1 MQSTDPSTGR
11 GYDQDFYGWLVHN
24 ARLLREGRL
33 SAVDAE
39 HIAEELEDMGKS
51 QKRALASHLRVLLI
65 HLLKWRCQPQ
75 RRGPSW
81 RVSIRNARDRIAA
94 IVEDSPS
101 LGQLPRDVFLQ
112 EYARARKYAADETG
126 LDLSSFPDAPPFS
139 LDQVLEEDF
148 LPDGG

>member
-1 MQSTDPSTGR
+1 MQSTDPSTSR

-126 LDLSSFPDAPPFS
+126 LDLSSFPDVPPFS

>member
-1 MQSTDPSTGR
+1 MQSTDPSTSR

>member
-1 MQSTDPSTGR
+1 MQSTDSSTSR
-11 GYDQDFYGWLVHN
+11 GYDHDFYGWLVHN

-75 RRGPSW
+75 RCGPSS

-112 EYARARKYAADETG
+112 EYAWARKYAADETG